1 MCLQPPPTSQ
11 HQIPPPTPVPHQ
23 QQQQHRNNSDEVSTS
38 SFPRLPLLA
47 LIINQI
53 SIPASTQQ
61 QQYSSSNITQQQQ
74 HNPTTATE
82 WVHLSPLL
90 LLLVFTIT
98 IIIYTAAG
106 QQSSDHN
113 CQSTPARPRR
123 MVSVIFSGHCTES
136 LLPSRANL
144 PIITRFDDVL
154 KVSFSKLS
162 SVLSLGNA
170 AMFYGHSALYAGE

>member
-1 MCLQPPPTSQ
+1 
-11 HQIPPPTPVPHQ
+11 
-23 QQQQHRNNSDEVSTS
+23 
-38 SFPRLPLLA
+38 LA

-123 MVSVIFSGHCTES
+123 MVSVIFSDVHTASSSLRKTEVRP
-136 LLPSRANL
+136 PSRPAL
-144 PIITRFDDVL
+144 DLSLFR
-154 KVSFSKLS
+154 S

-170 AMFYGHSALYAGE
+170 AMFYGHSAL